1 MNTQLTVYKKLY
13 MNFWYHLFISSNTHT
28 YNTIVDEQWVAE
40 MIMHWWG
47 IKGPK
52 DANNIPISDVKLI
65 KHTTSSLVVS
75 QKINTYSSGGSHIE
89 FHARRPLELCH
100 RDIV

>member
-1 MNTQLTVYKKLY
+1 MNTQLTLY
-13 MNFWYHLFISSNTHT
+13 INFWYHLFISSNTHT
-28 YNTIVDEQWVAE
+28 YTPIVGEQCVAE
-40 MIMHWWG
+40 MIMHWWV

-75 QKINTYSSGGSHIE
+75 RKINTYSFGGSHIE
-89 FHARRPLELCH
+89 FHARRPLELCPK
-100 RDIV
+100 DIV